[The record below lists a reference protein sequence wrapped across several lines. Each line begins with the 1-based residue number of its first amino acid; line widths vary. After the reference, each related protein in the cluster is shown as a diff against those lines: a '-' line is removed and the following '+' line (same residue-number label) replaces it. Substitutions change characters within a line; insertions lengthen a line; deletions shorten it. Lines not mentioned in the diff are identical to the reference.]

1 MIINSNAMVSLTDA
15 NRNFSRVTRQV
26 DEKGKVV
33 ILKNNSP
40 RYVVLDISHYE
51 QMEKATFE
59 KLDSIASRLIDNN
72 IEAMRKLAK

>member
-15 NRNFSRVTRQV
+15 NKNFSRVARQV
-26 DEKGKVV
+26 DEKWKVV

-40 RYVVLDISHYE
+40 RYVVLDISCYE

-59 KLDSIASRLIDNN
+59 KIDSMASRIIDEN
-72 IEAMRKLAK
+72 IEAMKELAK